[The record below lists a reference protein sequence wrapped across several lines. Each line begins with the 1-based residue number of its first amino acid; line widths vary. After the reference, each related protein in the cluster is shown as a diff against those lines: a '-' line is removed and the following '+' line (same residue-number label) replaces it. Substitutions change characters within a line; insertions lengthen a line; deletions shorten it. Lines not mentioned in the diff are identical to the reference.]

1 MAEIVIQR
9 IGRSRAE
16 IQVEG
21 TAPYICNRFDEK
33 AKQQM
38 LDKQQGKKTVK
49 EPKNVE
55 AAYERSLYRLP
66 NDRYGHPATAFK
78 AAIVDAAR
86 YFDKITMEDLKRMI
100 LVDGEGPEMLV
111 EINGTPKMR
120 EDAVRNAT
128 GVADL
133 RYRAE
138 FWPWRATLQIIYVRN
153 MFTLESLIALVDAA
167 GIGGIGE
174 WRPSSK
180 KAKTGVYGTFRV
192 VDEQNARVVDL

>member
-1 MAEIVIQR
+1 MAEINIQR
-9 IGRSRAE
+9 IGRSRAD

-21 TAPYICNRFDEK
+21 TAPYISNRFPEK
-33 AKQQM
+33 AKQMM

-49 EPKNVE
+49 EPKDIE
-55 AAYERSLYRLP
+55 AAYERSLYHLP
-66 NDRYGHPATAFK
+66 GDRYGHPATAFK

-86 YFDKITMEDLKRMI
+86 FFDKITMEDLKRII
-100 LVDGEGPEMLV
+100 LVEGEGPEMLV
-111 EINGTPKMR
+111 PIDGTPKMR

-133 RYRAE
+133 RYRGE
-138 FWPWRATLQIIYVRN
+138 FWPWRATLQITYVRN
-153 MFTLESLIALVDAA
+153 MFVLESLIALVDAA

-174 WRPSSK
+174 WRPASK